1 MARLKALTLALG
13 LLASLPAFATD
24 AARPERK
31 EVFGE
36 LTVHYNAFGSSL
48 LQPAVAQASGLEV
61 GRHIG
66 MLNITLLRQGKP
78 VTGNVQGTVN
88 DLSGR
93 KATLA
98 FKPVVDKGSVSYIA
112 QFPLEQADTYTFVV
126 NIQALGASNR
136 FSFNQEL
143 FPGP

>member
-1 MARLKALTLALG
+1 MVRLTALSLALS
-13 LLASLPAFATD
+13 LLASVPAFAAD

-36 LTVHYNAFGSSL
+36 LTVYYNAFGSSL
-48 LQPAVAQASGLEV
+48 LQPAVAQASGLAV
-61 GRHIG
+61 GKHIG
-66 MLNITLLRQGKP
+66 LLNITLLRQGKP
-78 VTGNVQGTVN
+78 VTGSVQGTVS
-88 DLSGR
+88 DLAGR

-98 FKPVVDKGSVSYIA
+98 FQPVVGKGGVSYIA
-112 QFPLEQADTYTFVV
+112 QFPLEQADTYTFAV

-143 FPGP
+143 FPEP